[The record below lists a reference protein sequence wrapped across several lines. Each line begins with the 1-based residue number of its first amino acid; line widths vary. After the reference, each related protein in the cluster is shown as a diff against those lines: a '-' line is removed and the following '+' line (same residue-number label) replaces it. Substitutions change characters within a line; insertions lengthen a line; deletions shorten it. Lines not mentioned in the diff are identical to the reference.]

1 LTAHFLEDA
10 MRLPFMPARNVPVAA
25 VAALVLVPL
34 VSAATAVAATHMGHA
49 GPRRVAPPASLAHA
63 AAGHGRAGGPTT
75 TTANP
80 TTLDPPVQSPPT
92 RPVVVTIADK
102 AAFGNGTPP
111 VTNTVKLP
119 RGNWAQVV
127 LDVTGT
133 ESGRQFD
140 RLCEVFAGPSEIFL
154 GVTPEPTP
162 TGITWHVRKDVT
174 GYLPLL
180 TGTQTF
186 STFVDNFLS
195 SVDTGIPVITAKLF
209 FYPAGSG
216 FRPAQPASLSAPA
229 LGGDAINE
237 TGPAAPPQHAGVP
250 TDVVPVLPQ
259 GDTTTLNT
267 INTGQTLTATM
278 TLPSN
283 VTTASLDLYAVGQIN
298 DEFWWSLVP
307 AFREIEVT
315 IDGKPAGV
323 VWPYPYVYTG
333 GVNPLIWRPL
343 TGVHTMDIPSYRLDL
358 TPFAGMLGGTH
369 TIGLTV
375 VNNNGYWLAGG
386 SLLLTNGGPATTG
399 AVTTDTL
406 TFPTTSQV
414 TTSNALGSASNPV
427 TSESAGTSYEISG
440 NVTQGGRTWTD
451 TTRQQLQFG
460 DDQSLINPSCS
471 GPCYQWVHGEETQAT
486 SETVTGPGAN
496 VSRNDNASW
505 TIDAPNGF
513 LQDPTGADFFLPAS
527 VNQQLTDVATQHAG
541 FFGDYETRLSE
552 SIIGYGALEED
563 SGATSI
569 ANGDTTGTIT
579 DQTTGGDRPFG
590 GSLYQRT
597 VVTRGGSVVQDLI
610 EPTCDS
616 GRCRARA
623 PVM

>member
-10 MRLPFMPARNVPVAA
+10 MRLPSLSARNVPAA
-25 VAALVLVPL
+25 AAAALVLVL
-34 VSAATAVAATHMGHA
+34 LAGAVTAVAATHPGHG

-63 AAGHGRAGGPTT
+63 DRRHGRPGESTT

-80 TTLDPPVQSPPT
+80 MTLDPPVQSPPT
-92 RPVVVTIADK
+92 QPVVVTIANK

-111 VTNTVKLP
+111 VTNTVTLP
-119 RGNWAQVV
+119 RGHWAQVV

-140 RLCEVFAGPSEIFL
+140 RLCEIFAGPSEIFL

-186 STFVDNFLS
+186 STWVDNFLS

-209 FYPAGSG
+209 FYPAGNG
-216 FRPAQPASLSAPA
+216 FWPAQPAGLSAPA
-229 LGGDAINE
+229 LAGDAINE

-267 INTGQTLTATM
+267 INTGQTLTATV
-278 TLPSN
+278 TLPTN

-298 DEFWWSLVP
+298 DEFWWTLVP

-375 VNNNGYWLAGG
+375 VNNNGFWLAGG

-414 TTSNALGSASNPV
+414 TTSNALGSSSNPV
-427 TSESAGTSYEISG
+427 TTESASTSYKISG
-440 NVTQGGRTWTD
+440 TVTQGGRTWTD

-460 DDQSLINPSCS
+460 DDQSLINPTCS

-505 TIDAPNGF
+505 TADAPNGF
-513 LQDPTGADFFLPAS
+513 LQDPTGADFFLPAA
-527 VNQQLTDVATQHAG
+527 VNQQLTDVATQRAG
-541 FFGDYETRLSE
+541 FFGNYETRLSE

-569 ANGDTTGTIT
+569 ADGDTTGTIT
-579 DQTTGGDRPFG
+579 DQAIGGDGPFG

-616 GRCRARA
+616 GRCLSSK
-623 PVM
+623 

>member
-1 LTAHFLEDA
+1 
-10 MRLPFMPARNVPVAA
+10 MRVPFMPARNVPAAA
-25 VAALVLVPL
+25 VAALVLVL
-34 VSAATAVAATHMGHA
+34 GAGAATSVAATHPGHA
-49 GPRRVAPPASLAHA
+49 GPRRVAPLTGLARIA
-63 AAGHGRAGGPTT
+63 GGHGRAAGPTT
-75 TTANP
+75 TTASP
-80 TTLDPPVQSPPT
+80 MSLDPPVQSPHT
-92 RPVVVTIADK
+92 RPVIVTIANK
-102 AAFGNGTPP
+102 ASFGNGTPP
-111 VTNTVKLP
+111 VTNTVQLP
-119 RGNWAQVV
+119 RGRWAQVV
-127 LDVTGT
+127 LDITGT

-140 RLCEVFAGPSEIFL
+140 RLCEIFAGSSEIFL

-162 TGITWHVRKDVT
+162 TGITWHVRKDIT

-180 TGTQTF
+180 SGTQTF
-186 STFVDNFLS
+186 STSVDNFLS
-195 SVDTGIPVITAKLF
+195 SVDNGIPVITARLL
-209 FYPAGSG
+209 FYPAGNG

-229 LGGDAINE
+229 LAGDAINE
-237 TGPAAPPQHAGVP
+237 TGPAAPPQQAGVP
-250 TDVVPVLPQ
+250 TDVVPVLPS
-259 GDTTTLNT
+259 GDSTTLNT
-267 INTGQTLTATM
+267 VNTGQTLTASV
-278 TLPSN
+278 TLPEN
-283 VTTASLDLYAVGQIN
+283 ITTASLDLYAVGQIN
-298 DEFWWSLVP
+298 DEFWWGLVP

-358 TPFAGMLGGTH
+358 TPFAGLLGGTH

-399 AVTTDTL
+399 SVGTDTL

-414 TTSNALGSASNPV
+414 TTSDALGSSSNPV
-427 TSESAGTSYEISG
+427 TTESAATSYEISG

-451 TTRQQLQFG
+451 TTRQRLQFG
-460 DDQSLINPSCS
+460 DDQSSINPSCS
-471 GPCYQWVHGEETQAT
+471 GPCYQWAHGEETQAT
-486 SETVTGPGAN
+486 SETVTGPGAS
-496 VSRNDNASW
+496 VSRDDHSSW

-513 LQDPTGADFFLPAS
+513 LQDSTGADFFLPAA

-563 SGATSI
+563 NSVPTI
-569 ANGDTTGTIT
+569 ADGDTTGTIT
-579 DQTTGGDRPFG
+579 AQTMGGAGPFG

-610 EPTCDS
+610 EPACNS
-616 GRCRARA
+616 FRC
-623 PVM
+623 